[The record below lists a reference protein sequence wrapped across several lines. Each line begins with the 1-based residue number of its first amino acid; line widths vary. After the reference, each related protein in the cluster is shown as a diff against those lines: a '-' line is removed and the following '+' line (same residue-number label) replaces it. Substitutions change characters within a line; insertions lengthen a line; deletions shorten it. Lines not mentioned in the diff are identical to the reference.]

1 MAMNPFQKAVYT
13 MMRLMARMTPSCKD
27 ISALISQS
35 MDTRLPLR
43 KRFAIQMHVAMC
55 SLCRRYEKQLQLM
68 RRGLHHYANPDENA
82 VAESLSAEAR
92 KRLQQAL
99 ETGGR

>member
-1 MAMNPFQKAVYT
+1 MNPFQKAAYA
-13 MMRLMARMTPSCKD
+13 MMRVMGRMMPSCKD
-27 ISALISQS
+27 ISELISQS

-43 KRFAIQMHVAMC
+43 KRLAIRLHVALC

-92 KRLQQAL
+92 ERLQQAL
-99 ETGGR
+99 ETGGK